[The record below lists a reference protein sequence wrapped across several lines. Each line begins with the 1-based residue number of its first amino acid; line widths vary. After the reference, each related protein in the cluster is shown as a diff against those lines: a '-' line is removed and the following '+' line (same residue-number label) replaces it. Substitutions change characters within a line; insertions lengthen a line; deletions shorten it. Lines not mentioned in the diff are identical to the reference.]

1 MTRDLKL
8 ISLALFLWGVG
19 ETLFFF
25 TQTLYLEQLGADP
38 VQIGS
43 YLGMFAVAMT
53 VTHLPAGWLS
63 DRFGRRP
70 LLIVGWSIGLV
81 SALMMY
87 LADTLTPFVVALVIY
102 GFTGFVIAPLSSYI
116 TAARGDWPVPRALT
130 TAYAAF
136 NIGGVVGPLLAFT
149 IADHLSLRSTYGLA
163 SILFAASTASLFL
176 LSPQPVE
183 PQEDSAKGQSLFS
196 NPRFLLFLV
205 ISAWILIGG
214 NLSWPL
220 TPNFLQTVRDTPVRA
235 IWLFGAFNSL
245 GMSLVSI
252 WLGRLEP
259 RPSFIILQIIVGISV
274 LLFWQITS
282 VPWFALAYFL
292 AGGFRAFRSL
302 TSAHAETLAGARN
315 MGLAF
320 GAVETMIG
328 LVMIGTP
335 PVAGFLYDMQPELPF
350 MVSLGILIIGLPLS
364 LIVFS
369 GVRPNPVVVVGSYG
383 REHLQEEDFK

>member
-8 ISLALFLWGVG
+8 VSLALMLWGLG

-25 TQTLYLEQLGADP
+25 TQTLYLEELGANP

-43 YLGMFAVAMT
+43 YLGLFAAAMT
-53 VTHLPAGWLS
+53 VTHLPAGWLA

-70 LLIVGWSIGLV
+70 LLIAGWVIGLV
-81 SALMMY
+81 SSLMMF
-87 LADTLTPFVVALVIY
+87 LARSLAVFVPALVIY

-116 TAARGDWPVPRALT
+116 TAARGDWSVPRALT
-130 TAYAAF
+130 TGYAAF

-149 IADHLSLRSTYGLA
+149 IADHLNLRSTYGLA
-163 SILFAASTASLFL
+163 SIFFAASTASLFL
-176 LSPQPVE
+176 LRPQPVE
-183 PQEDSAKGQSLFS
+183 RRVDGAQAHSPLNNS
-196 NPRFLLFLV
+196 RFLFFLV
-205 ISAWILIGG
+205 ISAWVLIGG

-220 TPNFLQTVRDTPVRA
+220 TPNFLQTVRGVSVRA

-245 GMSLVSI
+245 GMSLISI
-252 WLGRLEP
+252 WLGRLSP
-259 RPSFIILQIIVGISV
+259 KMSFMILQTIVGASV
-274 LLFWQITS
+274 LLFWQIAS
-282 VPWFALAYFL
+282 LPWFALAYFL

-302 TSAHAETLAGARN
+302 TSAQVETLVDARN

-335 PVAGFLYDMQPELPF
+335 PVAGFLYDIRPELPF
-350 MVSLGILIIGLPLS
+350 IVSLGVLVVGLPIS
-364 LIVFS
+364 LTMFPRA
-369 GVRPNPVVVVGSYG
+369 RPRPVVVRSASGIERV
-383 REHLQEEDFK
+383 QEEDLQ